1 MNKADIQR
9 IIDGY
14 SAKAHEL
21 RQTAKAEEAKAD
33 ELKKER
39 NNKLDNMNLRDIK
52 AKKNAEPD
60 FKAYLEN
67 SRAEEAKHREEART
81 LYRIVKVVEECEVN
95 ATAAAV
101 LEAIKADPKK
111 YGKPL
116 HYKRTRAALKE
127 VLPEGVKIWESGRGS
142 AQIGIDFISYDT
154 TLIYNWTPEA
164 IESATAPD
172 TMEPE
177 EIESFTRKAIK
188 ARAEIIAEYEAMETA
203 LNKKKEEFIN
213 LWALNDI
220 FPSIPILKVTYI

>member
-39 NNKLDNMNLRDIK
+39 NNKINNISLRDLK

-60 FKAYLEN
+60 FKAYLED

-116 HYKRTRAALKE
+116 HYKRTREALKN
-127 VLPEGVKIWESGRGS
+127 VLPEGVKIWENSHG

-154 TLIYNWTPEA
+154 TLVFDWTPEA
-164 IESATAPD
+164 IETAETAD
-172 TMEPE
+172 TMKPE
-177 EIESFTRKAIK
+177 EIEAFTRKALK
-188 ARAEIIAEYEAMETA
+188 ARAEIIAEYEAMKA
-203 LNKKKEEFIN
+203 KLDKKRSDFSNI
-213 LWALNDI
+213 WAIDEILPDI
-220 FPSIPILKVTYI
+220 PLLRATYI

>member
-1 MNKADIQR
+1 MNKSDIQR
-9 IIDGY
+9 IIAGY

-33 ELKKER
+33 EIRNERKYRINNLKS
-39 NNKLDNMNLRDIK
+39 LK
-52 AKKNAEPD
+52 AEQN
-60 FKAYLEN
+60 FRAYLDT
-67 SRAEEAKHREEART
+67 SREEEAEHRNEAKT
-81 LYRIVKVVEECEVN
+81 LYRVVKVVEECEVN

-154 TLIYNWTPEA
+154 TLVYDWTPEA
-164 IESATAPD
+164 IENATAPA
-172 TMEPE
+172 TMKPE
-177 EIESFTRKAIK
+177 EIEAFTRKAIK

-203 LNKKKEEFIN
+203 LNKKREEFIN

-220 FPSIPILKVTYI
+220 FPSIPYLKTTYI

>member
-39 NNKLDNMNLRDIK
+39 NSRINNISLKELK

-67 SRAEEAKHREEART
+67 NRAEEAKHRDEART

-116 HYKRTRAALKE
+116 HYKRTKEALKE
-127 VLPEGVKIWESGRGS
+127 VLPESVEIWENSHG
-142 AQIGIDFISYDT
+142 AQIGINYISYDK
-154 TLIYNWTPEA
+154 TLVYDWTPEA
-164 IESATAPD
+164 IETATTAD
-172 TMEPE
+172 TMQPE
-177 EIESFTRKAIK
+177 EIEAFTREALE
-188 ARAEIIAEYEAMETA
+188 ARAEIIAEYEAMETK
-203 LNKKKEEFIN
+203 LNKKRSAFSNI
-213 LWALNDI
+213 WAIDEIL
-220 FPSIPILKVTYI
+220 PSIPFLKATYI

>member
-39 NNKLDNMNLRDIK
+39 NNRINNLNLKELK

-67 SRAEEAKHREEART
+67 SRAEEAKHRDEART

-116 HYKRTRAALKE
+116 HYKRTQEALKN

-154 TLIYNWTPEA
+154 TLVYDWTPEA
-164 IESATAPD
+164 IETAETAD
-172 TMEPE
+172 TMQPE
-177 EIESFTRKAIK
+177 EIEAYTRKAIE
-188 ARAEIIAEYEAMETA
+188 ARAEIIAKYETMKAE
-203 LNKKKEEFIN
+203 LDKKRSEFSNI
-213 LWALNDI
+213 WAIDEILPN
-220 FPSIPILKVTYI
+220 IPLLKATYI

>member
-39 NNKLDNMNLRDIK
+39 NNRINSLNLRELK

-67 SRAEEAKHREEART
+67 SRAEEAKHRDEART

-116 HYKRTRAALKE
+116 HYKRTQEALKN

-154 TLIYNWTPEA
+154 TLVYDWTPEA
-164 IESATAPD
+164 IETAETAD
-172 TMEPE
+172 TMKPE
-177 EIESFTRKAIK
+177 EIEAFTRKALK
-188 ARAEIIAEYEAMETA
+188 ARAEIIAEYEAMKAA
-203 LNKKKEEFIN
+203 LDKKRSEFSNI
-213 LWALNDI
+213 WAIDEILPDI
-220 FPSIPILKVTYI
+220 PLLRATYI

>member
-39 NNKLDNMNLRDIK
+39 NNKINNISLRDLK

-60 FKAYLEN
+60 FKAYIEN

-81 LYRIVKVVEECEVN
+81 LYRIAKVVEECEVN

-116 HYKRTRAALKE
+116 HYKRTQEALKN
-127 VLPEGVKIWESGRGS
+127 VLPESVKVWNNRNCVK
-142 AQIGIDFISYDT
+142 IGIDFISYDT
-154 TLIYNWTPEA
+154 GLVFDWTPEA
-164 IESATAPD
+164 IETAETAD
-172 TMEPE
+172 TMKPE
-177 EIESFTRKAIK
+177 EIEAFTRKAIE
-188 ARAEIIAEYEAMETA
+188 ARAEIIAEYEEMKSK
-203 LNKKKEEFIN
+203 LDKKRSEFSSI
-213 LWALNDI
+213 WAIDEILPDI
-220 FPSIPILKVTYI
+220 PLLRATYI

>member
-39 NNKLDNMNLRDIK
+39 NNKINNISLRDLK

-60 FKAYLEN
+60 FEAYLEN
-67 SRAEEAKHREEART
+67 SRTEEAKHREEART

-116 HYKRTRAALKE
+116 HYKRTKEALKE
-127 VLPEGVKIWESGRGS
+127 VLPESVKIWENSHG

-154 TLIYNWTPEA
+154 TLVFDWTPEA
-164 IESATAPD
+164 IETATTPD

-177 EIESFTRKAIK
+177 EIEAFTRKAIE

-203 LNKKKEEFIN
+203 LNKKKEEFTS

-220 FPSIPILKVTYI
+220 FPSIPFLKTTYI

>member
-39 NNKLDNMNLRDIK
+39 NNRINNLNLRDLK

-116 HYKRTRAALKE
+116 HYKRTQEALKN
-127 VLPEGVKIWESGRGS
+127 VLPESVKIWNNRNCVK
-142 AQIGIDFISYDT
+142 IGIDFISYDT
-154 TLIYNWTPEA
+154 GLVFDWTPEA
-164 IESATAPD
+164 IETAETTD
-172 TMEPE
+172 TMKPE
-177 EIESFTRKAIK
+177 EIEAFTRKALE

-203 LNKKKEEFIN
+203 LNKKREEFIN
-213 LWALNDI
+213 LWAINDI
-220 FPSIPILKVTYI
+220 FPSIPSLKTTYI

>member
-39 NNKLDNMNLRDIK
+39 NSRINDLNLKELK
-52 AKKNAEPD
+52 AKTNAEPD

-67 SRAEEAKHREEART
+67 SRAEEAKHRDEART

-127 VLPEGVKIWESGRGS
+127 VLPECVKIWESGRGS

-154 TLIYNWTPEA
+154 TLVYDWTPEA
-164 IESATAPD
+164 IETATTAD
-172 TMEPE
+172 TMKPE
-177 EIESFTRKAIK
+177 EIEAFTRKALK
-188 ARAEIIAEYEAMETA
+188 ARAEIIAEYEAMKAE
-203 LNKKKEEFIN
+203 LDKKKSGFSSI
-213 LWALNDI
+213 WAIDEILPDI
-220 FPSIPILKVTYI
+220 PLLRATYI

>member
-39 NNKLDNMNLRDIK
+39 NSRINNLNLKELK

-60 FKAYLEN
+60 FKNYLDN
-67 SRAEEAKHREEART
+67 SRIAEARHRDEAKA

-116 HYKRTRAALKE
+116 HYKRTQEALKN

-154 TLIYNWTPEA
+154 TLVYNWTPEA
-164 IESATAPD
+164 IENATAPD
-172 TMEPE
+172 TMQPE
-177 EIESFTRKAIK
+177 EIEAFTRKAIE

-203 LNKKKEEFIN
+203 LNKKRKEFTN

-220 FPSIPILKVTYI
+220 FPSIPSLKVTYI

>member
-39 NNKLDNMNLRDIK
+39 NNRINNISLRDLK

-60 FKAYLEN
+60 FKAYIEN

-116 HYKRTRAALKE
+116 HYKRTQEALKN
-127 VLPEGVKIWESGRGS
+127 VLPESVKVWNNENYVKIR
-142 AQIGIDFISYDT
+142 IDFISYGTVLLFD
-154 TLIYNWTPEA
+154 WTPEA
-164 IESATAPD
+164 IETAETAD
-172 TMEPE
+172 TMKPE
-177 EIESFTRKAIK
+177 EIEAFTRKALK
-188 ARAEIIAEYEAMETA
+188 ARAEIIAEYEAMKAE
-203 LNKKKEEFIN
+203 LDKKRSEFSNIRTIDEILPN
-213 LWALNDI
+213 
-220 FPSIPILKVTYI
+220 IPFLKVTYI

>member
-39 NNKLDNMNLRDIK
+39 NNRINNISLRDLK

-67 SRAEEAKHREEART
+67 SRAEEAKHRDEART

-116 HYKRTRAALKE
+116 HYKRTQEALKN
-127 VLPEGVKIWESGRGS
+127 VLPESVKIWNNRSCVK
-142 AQIGIDFISYDT
+142 IGIDFISYDT
-154 TLIYNWTPEA
+154 GLVFDWTPEA
-164 IESATAPD
+164 IETAETAD
-172 TMEPE
+172 TMKPE
-177 EIESFTRKAIK
+177 EIEAFTRKALK
-188 ARAEIIAEYEAMETA
+188 ARAEIIAEYEAMEAA
-203 LNKKKEEFIN
+203 LNKKKEEFTN

-220 FPSIPILKVTYI
+220 FPSIPSLKTTYI

>member
-21 RQTAKAEEAKAD
+21 RQTAKAEETKAD

-39 NNKLDNMNLRDIK
+39 NNKINNIGLRDLK

-67 SRAEEAKHREEART
+67 SRAEEAKHRDEART

-154 TLIYNWTPEA
+154 TLVYNWTPEA
-164 IESATAPD
+164 IESATAPA
-172 TMEPE
+172 TMQPE
-177 EIESFTRKAIK
+177 EIEAFTRKAIE
-188 ARAEIIAEYEAMETA
+188 ARAEIIAEYEAMKAE
-203 LNKKKEEFIN
+203 LDKKRSEFSNI
-213 LWALNDI
+213 WAIDEILPN
-220 FPSIPILKVTYI
+220 IPLLKATYI

>member
-39 NNKLDNMNLRDIK
+39 NNRINNISLRDLK

-116 HYKRTRAALKE
+116 HYKRTKEALKE
-127 VLPEGVKIWESGRGS
+127 VLPERVKIWENSH
-142 AQIGIDFISYDT
+142 AAKIGIDYISYDT
-154 TLIYNWTPEA
+154 VLVFDWTPEA
-164 IESATAPD
+164 IETAETTD
-172 TMEPE
+172 TMKPE
-177 EIESFTRKAIK
+177 EIEAFTRKALE
-188 ARAEIIAEYEAMETA
+188 ARAEIIAEYEGMKSK
-203 LNKKKEEFIN
+203 LDKKRSEFSSV
-213 LWALNDI
+213 WAIDEILPDI
-220 FPSIPILKVTYI
+220 PLLRATYI